1 MLEQCCTASVKTASL
16 CPTGQSNRLS
26 VGKTLAKHSQF
37 YNSQASHQ
45 HWKILMAQCL
55 YVAVAI
61 LNKAADL
68 HCNDYDKVQG
78 YLRLSDI

>member
-37 YNSQASHQ
+37 YKYQASHQ
-45 HWKILMAQCL
+45 RWKALMAQCL

-61 LNKAADL
+61 LNKASNL
-68 HCNDYDKVQG
+68 HCNGYDKVQG
-78 YLRLSDI
+78 YFRFSDI